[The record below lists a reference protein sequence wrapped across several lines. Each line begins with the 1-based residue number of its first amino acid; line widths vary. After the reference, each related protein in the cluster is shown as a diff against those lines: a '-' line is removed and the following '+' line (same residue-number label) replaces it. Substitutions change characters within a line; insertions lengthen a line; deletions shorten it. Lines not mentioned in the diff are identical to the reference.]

1 MIVSHQRRFIF
12 FAVPRTATHAA
23 RQALRAA
30 LGQGDWEQQALFGA
44 QISPVPGIAAL
55 KHGHVSFQQAR
66 AHLPEE
72 VWSAYFKFGFVRHPL
87 DRFISACCFLN
98 RRNPD
103 FSGNEAAFMRA
114 ACDDERFMGR
124 VLLRPQWELLTDAE
138 GRVAMDYV
146 GRYETLQ
153 ESFDEICRRVGMA
166 PVVLPKK
173 NHSVR
178 AGLPPC
184 DEGLRDAV
192 ARRYRKD
199 FALFGYD
206 PQDDPRAGL
215 SIPEAAPEPAA
226 RAETRP

>member
-1 MIVSHQRRFIF
+1 MIVSHYRRFIF

-23 RQALRAA
+23 RQALRGG

-44 QISPVPGIAAL
+44 QTSPVPALAAL
-55 KHGHVSFQQAR
+55 KHGHLSFRQAQ
-66 AHLPEE
+66 AHLPEG

-114 ACDDERFMGR
+114 ACDNERFMGR

-138 GRVAMDYV
+138 GRIAMDYV

-153 ESFDEICRRVGMA
+153 ESFDEICRRIGMP

-178 AGLPPC
+178 AGLAPC
-184 DEGLRDAV
+184 DEGLKEAV

-199 FALFGYD
+199 FERFGYD
-206 PQDDPRAGL
+206 PKDNPRAGL
-215 SIPEAAPEPAA
+215 PVPEAAPERAA
-226 RAETRP
+226 AL

>member
-23 RQALRAA
+23 RQALRAS

-44 QISPVPGIAAL
+44 QISPVPAIAAL
-55 KHGHVSFQQAR
+55 KHGHVSFRQAQ
-66 AHLPEE
+66 AHLPEA

-114 ACDDERFMGR
+114 ACGNERFMGR
-124 VLLRPQWELLTDAE
+124 VLLMPQWELLTDAE
-138 GRVAMDYV
+138 GGIAMDYV

-153 ESFDEICRRVGMA
+153 ESFDQICRRIGMA
-166 PVVLPKK
+166 PVVLPQK

-178 AGLPPC
+178 ANLAPC
-184 DEGLRDAV
+184 DEEIKEAV

-199 FALFGYD
+199 FELFGYD
-206 PQDDPRAGL
+206 PQDDPRSGI
-215 SIPEAAPEPAA
+215 SSPEAAPAPAA
-226 RAETRP
+226 AG